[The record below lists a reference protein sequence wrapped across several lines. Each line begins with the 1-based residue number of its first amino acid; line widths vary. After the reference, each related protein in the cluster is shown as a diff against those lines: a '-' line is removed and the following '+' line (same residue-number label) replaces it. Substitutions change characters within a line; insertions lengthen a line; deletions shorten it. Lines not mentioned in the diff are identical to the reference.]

1 MNKIVY
7 NCIQLEVDSL
17 RNGHQQGE
25 RRRGRE
31 GGPSRGGA
39 KTFRRG
45 RVLAFLETLQVKRG
59 TIADQLKKTE
69 FQSIEQILIGE
80 LKAIDLVIDEY
91 KNLFEIQEGETTAS
105 EASMEQEIKE
115 ENKNEEH

>member
-1 MNKIVY
+1 M
-7 NCIQLEVDSL
+7 

-45 RVLAFLETLQVKRG
+45 RVIAFLETLQIKRR
-59 TIADQLKKTE
+59 TIADQLQKPE

-91 KNLFEIQEGETTAS
+91 KNLFEIQEEETTAS
-105 EASMEQEIKE
+105 QASREQEIKE
-115 ENKNEEH
+115 ESKNEEH

>member
-1 MNKIVY
+1 MDY
-7 NCIQLEVDSL
+7 M
-17 RNGHQQGE
+17 RNGHHHGE

-31 GGPSRGGA
+31 GSPSRGGA

-45 RVLAFLETLQVKRG
+45 RVIAFLETLQVKRA
-59 TIADQLKKTE
+59 TIADQLKKPE

-91 KNLFEIQEGETTAS
+91 KNLFEIQEGETSATESAS
-105 EASMEQEIKE
+105 AEHTE
-115 ENKNEEH
+115 EGENEEH